1 MVKDEGTEE
10 IIQGANRYFLS
21 FNSYSVNPD
30 PLHQKSYVVNLYVP
44 LRELS
49 FNRPGVK
56 QIIPTHPDCNVFDV
70 DKEVIENV
78 KLSIKEEFGEKGYFH
93 LKNQGITI
101 YADAVDISEGVNRCA
116 IKITDEKTQGIID
129 GANLYNIIR
138 TMSKEDLGNKV
149 YVNVKIITGPEPKV
163 IPEIITSLDTKIT
176 NKVDVSIDVKELDWL
191 KKIVDSTEYVDKID
205 LVDVLCYI
213 NLFRNNIYDTD
224 ATNQPTISYWNKQQ
238 VIDTYK
244 SDPDIFKAFI
254 PIIKDILYLHDF
266 INTKTIELWPSKL
279 GSLASLG
286 LALPYKQ
293 KAYEFPMVGKKE
305 DYKFH
310 EAITCVLLNGFR
322 CFVIFNLDNRAQW
335 SKDFSKIVKIY
346 EQVCVDLLNI
356 VKTYNKET
364 GYNPHVLG
372 KNNMLYSIIYKEM
385 MMGDMLNQFL

>member
-10 IIQGANRYFLS
+10 VLQGANRYFLS

-44 LRELS
+44 LRELTID
-49 FNRPGVK
+49 RPGVR
-56 QIIPTHPDCNVFDV
+56 QIIPIHPDCNTLDV
-70 DKEVIENV
+70 DNQVIEDV

-101 YADAVDISEGVNRCA
+101 YADTVDISEGVNRVA
-116 IKITDEKTQGIID
+116 LTISDDKTQGIID
-129 GANLYNIIR
+129 GANLYEIIR
-138 TMSKEDLGNKV
+138 SMSKEDIGNKM
-149 YVNVKIITGPEPKV
+149 YIRVKLITGFEPKV
-163 IPEIITSLDTKIT
+163 IPEIIKSLDSKIT
-176 NKVDVSIDVKELDWL
+176 NKTDISIDEKELDWV
-191 KKIVDSTEYVDKID
+191 KRIVDSTEYIGKID

-213 NLFRNNIYDTD
+213 NLFRNNVYDTD
-224 ATNQPTISYWNKQQ
+224 SSNQPTISYWNKQQ

-244 SDPDIFKAFI
+244 SDPEVFKAFA
-254 PIIKDILYLHDF
+254 PIIVDILYLHDF
-266 INTKTIELWPSKL
+266 INTKTIELWPTKL
-279 GSLASLG
+279 GSLGSLG

-293 KAYEFPMVGKKE
+293 KAYEFPMLGKKE

-310 EAITCVLLNGFR
+310 EAITCILLNGFR
-322 CFVIFNLDNRAQW
+322 CFVIFNLDNKAQW
-335 SKDFSKIVKIY
+335 SKDFSKIVNIY
-346 EQVCVDLLNI
+346 EQLCVELLNI